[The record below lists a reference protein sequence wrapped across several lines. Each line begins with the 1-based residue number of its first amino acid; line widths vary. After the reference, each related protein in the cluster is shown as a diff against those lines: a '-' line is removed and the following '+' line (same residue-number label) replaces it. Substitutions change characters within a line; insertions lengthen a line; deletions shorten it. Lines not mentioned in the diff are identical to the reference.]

1 VKQLHGRARRRASMV
16 ACAALVGAATVIGA
30 TGPVAVNAKMG
41 GPVRF
46 SYKLGQGLK
55 LTTIRYPN
63 APEQVRILTITQG
76 AGSVTDMFTP
86 TKQYPGYR
94 KPSAMGLLGDASA
107 MVNGDFAAP
116 NGRPKHLSL
125 VDGELWTSGIQDGA
139 AIAFSGNGAHVYM
152 GHPTLAMAAKT
163 GGATIKIDRWN
174 AGDPKTSQV
183 AGFSQRGGRIE
194 PPSGAASPTTAD
206 PRYCAARLIPTGGF
220 EWTGTGKAG
229 IARSFT
235 VDAQPEPCVKTPIS
249 IGTDPGAV
257 VLTGKNGGAGADAVK
272 LLAAGEAIR
281 LTWSFQGWPAVV
293 DAIGA
298 QPLLVQ
304 NGHNIA
310 PPYHPGDSY
319 FYNYNPRTSVGASEG
334 CSDDRSATICKTY
347 ILTVDGRQSAWSK
360 GMQLD
365 DLADELIRAG
375 ATWAANLD
383 GGGGTVMW
391 VAKRD
396 PAYCQTNVEAGGCLV
411 NRPSERG
418 GERVAVVS
426 LGVKLAPDAG
436 EPRAVRD

>member
-1 VKQLHGRARRRASMV
+1 M
-16 ACAALVGAATVIGA
+16 
-30 TGPVAVNAKMG
+30 
-41 GPVRF
+41 
-46 SYKLGQGLK
+46 
-55 LTTIRYPN
+55 
-63 APEQVRILTITQG
+63 
-76 AGSVTDMFTP
+76 
-86 TKQYPGYR
+86 
-94 KPSAMGLLGDASA
+94 
-107 MVNGDFAAP
+107 
-116 NGRPKHLSL
+116 
-125 VDGELWTSGIQDGA
+125 
-139 AIAFSGNGAHVYM
+139 
-152 GHPTLAMAAKT
+152 
-163 GGATIKIDRWN
+163 
-174 AGDPKTSQV
+174 

-194 PPSGAASPTTAD
+194 PPSGTAAPTGAD
-206 PRYCAARLIPTGGF
+206 PRYCAARLVPTGGF
-220 EWTGTGKAG
+220 EWTGAGKAG

-235 VDAQPEPCVKTPIS
+235 VDAQPEPCVKTPLP

-272 LLAAGEAIR
+272 LLAAGDAIR

-304 NGHNIA
+304 NGHNVA

-319 FYNYNPRTSVGASEG
+319 FYNYNPRTSVGASDG

-347 ILTVDGRQSAWSK
+347 ILTVDGRRSAWSK
-360 GMQLD
+360 GMRLD

-375 ATWAANLD
+375 ATWAANID

-396 PAYCQTNVEAGGCLV
+396 PAYCQTNLTAGGCLV
-411 NRPSERG
+411 NRPSDRG

-426 LGVKLAPDAG
+426 LGVKPAPDAG